1 MRFADRN
8 KERKQYL
15 YVLSSDL
22 KRRCSSGG
30 LKLLQT
36 IKDIN
41 GQSVYVFSMD
51 RLTFDISDDIRAGR
65 CYVSDRCTL
74 SF

>member
-8 KERKQYL
+8 KDRKQYL

-51 RLTFDISDDIRAGR
+51 RLTFD
-65 CYVSDRCTL
+65 
-74 SF
+74 